1 MAHKDEVTADRRSF
15 LKMASVGTLASS
27 AAAITGG
34 AAQAT
39 EEVEVQG
46 SVIERAITSR
56 KFMNYLGSKEPR

>member
-15 LKMASVGTLASS
+15 LKMASVGTLASG

-39 EEVEVQG
+39 EEVCLLY
-46 SVIERAITSR
+46 TSP
-56 KFMNYLGSKEPR
+56 SPRDRG

>member
-15 LKMASVGTLASS
+15 LKMASVGTLASG

-34 AAQAT
+34 VAHAT

-46 SVIERAITSR
+46 SGYRESDHVKKVYELSR
-56 KFMNYLGSKEPR
+56 F

>member
-15 LKMASVGTLASS
+15 LKMASVGTLASG

-39 EEVEVQG
+39 EEVEAQG
-46 SVIERAITSR
+46 SGYRESDHVKKVYELSR
-56 KFMNYLGSKEPR
+56 F